1 MLQPIYLSPKQSK
14 QPPAQIQN
22 SKKSRLRIK
31 SQNHFLALSHFIFA
45 VNLTTMEEPNSDQ
58 ENQLSHKI
66 AAILDEVRT
75 SYATHNRKL
84 KELSL
89 LRSKSS
95 SPSEFFSAFSKS
107 LIPLF
112 NFQRRLAS
120 ADRVVSF
127 VSSFTAARNPADA
140 EVCDEF
146 LDHFL
151 HFLLVAATA
160 ADKTV
165 RFRACQIISEIIL
178 RLPDDAEVSNDLW
191 DEVIECMKVR
201 VRDKI
206 HVVRTFAVRALSRF
220 VNDSSNIDILDLFL
234 EMLPLE
240 QNAVSVA
247 I

>member
-1 MLQPIYLSPKQSK
+1 MVQPIYLSPKQSK

-45 VNLTTMEEPNSDQ
+45 VNLTTMEEPNSEQ

-112 NFQRRLAS
+112 NFQKRLAS

-165 RFRACQIISEIIL
+165 RFRACQIVSE
-178 RLPDDAEVSNDLW
+178 VTN
-191 DEVIECMKVR
+191 
-201 VRDKI
+201 
-206 HVVRTFAVRALSRF
+206 
-220 VNDSSNIDILDLFL
+220 
-234 EMLPLE
+234 
-240 QNAVSVA
+240 
-247 I
+247 